1 MSTTT
6 SSTAATTNN
15 NNNND
20 SNNNNNNNNNSECN
34 YCTNVQQ
41 QQWEMNVNLIIKIF
55 LGKA

>member
-20 SNNNNNNNNNSECN
+20 SNNNNNNNSECN

-41 QQWEMNVNLIIKIF
+41 QQWEMNVNLIITIF